1 MAVATL
7 AALRHATPIVDSALS
22 YRDIDN
28 RIAAPLLEWKYGRAY
43 WIFFVASGALTVGFF
58 VGVIWLFV
66 EGIGIL
72 GNNTAVVWGVP
83 IASYVWWIG
92 IGNAGTLI
100 SSMLLLTHQHWR
112 ASINR
117 SAEAMTLFAVTIA
130 GLFPILHLGRPWFA
144 YWLAPYPNTMAL
156 WPQWRSA
163 LVWDFWAIASYLLFS
178 IMFWYI
184 GLVPDLATLR
194 DRAERG
200 WRKLTYGALAL
211 GWQGSASAWH
221 HHGLVYRAMAALAV
235 PLVISVHSIVGLD
248 FAASLMPGWQESLF
262 PPYFVVGAMFSGFA
276 MVVDLTLLLRWGL
289 GLQSLITRR
298 HIDAMGKILLTGSIV
313 MAFSYLT
320 EWFMAWYSGEPP
332 ERSVVLF
339 ALTGHYAPLY
349 WAMLLCNCLVPQ
361 ALWSGA
367 VRRNLW
373 AIGIIAV
380 LVNIGMYLERI
391 MIIFE
396 TLSRGYLP
404 SMWRIFHVNLWDMFF
419 VLMPLGFFAFLFACF
434 VRLVPTVSMHEVK
447 ALQSSRAGR

>member
-22 YRDIDN
+22 YQDIDN

-200 WRKLTYGALAL
+200 GGSSPTAPWRWGGRARRRL
-211 GWQGSASAWH
+211 GITTVSSTGPWRHLRCRWSSPCTASSAWTSQP
-221 HHGLVYRAMAALAV
+221 A
-235 PLVISVHSIVGLD
+235 
-248 FAASLMPGWQESLF
+248 
-262 PPYFVVGAMFSGFA
+262 
-276 MVVDLTLLLRWGL
+276 
-289 GLQSLITRR
+289 
-298 HIDAMGKILLTGSIV
+298 
-313 MAFSYLT
+313 
-320 EWFMAWYSGEPP
+320 
-332 ERSVVLF
+332 
-339 ALTGHYAPLY
+339 
-349 WAMLLCNCLVPQ
+349 
-361 ALWSGA
+361 
-367 VRRNLW
+367 
-373 AIGIIAV
+373 
-380 LVNIGMYLERI
+380 
-391 MIIFE
+391 
-396 TLSRGYLP
+396 
-404 SMWRIFHVNLWDMFF
+404 
-419 VLMPLGFFAFLFACF
+419 
-434 VRLVPTVSMHEVK
+434 
-447 ALQSSRAGR
+447 